1 VSLKS
6 ANAFLDHVAEVLD
19 ERQEMYG
26 DALPL
31 FEQVATRWSLVLGV
45 EVTAPQVALCM
56 MDFKMARLTVD
67 PKHLDSNVDVV
78 GFAALLAKIQAADDG
93 EV

>member
-1 VSLKS
+1 MSLKS

-31 FEQVATRWSLVLGV
+31 FEQV
-45 EVTAPQVALCM
+45 